1 MASAVSHCIFG
12 PLCRASIDS
21 HIRLATVHRV
31 ALVDMPDLLISFWD
45 VVNFV
50 VKFIVCNKFLLCP
63 FCHII
68 FALTDLL
75 IVILSEHMLGVV
87 LFLKHSIWT
96 INDLRNCVF
105 IPCCPIDLIV
115 HESVAQWLRPLLSP

>member
-1 MASAVSHCIFG
+1 VASAVSFCILG
-12 PLCRASIDS
+12 PLCRASVDS

-31 ALVDMPDLLISFWD
+31 APVDMPDLLISSWY

-63 FCHII
+63 FCHVI

-75 IVILSEHMLGVV
+75 IVILSEHILGVV
-87 LFLKHSIWT
+87 FFLKNISIWT

-105 IPCCPIDLIV
+105 IPC
-115 HESVAQWLRPLLSP
+115 